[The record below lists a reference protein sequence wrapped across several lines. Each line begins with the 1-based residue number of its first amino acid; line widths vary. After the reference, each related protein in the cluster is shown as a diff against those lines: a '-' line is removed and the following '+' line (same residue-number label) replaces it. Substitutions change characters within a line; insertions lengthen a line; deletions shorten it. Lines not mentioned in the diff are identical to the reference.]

1 MTEQNQITLKEA
13 LNLVHFKFIEGEW
26 YVGVVRGDCDVVAG
40 NCDTVKGR
48 CNRVKGDCDL
58 VEGNCFVVEGSCLV
72 VKGNCDIIEGSCIF
86 VGDHVYGT
94 INDRKWQYVE
104 TPNEKLKRLIEEGAD
119 KAQLLEA
126 FNRLEEYNA

>member
-1 MTEQNQITLKEA
+1 MTEQKQITLKEA

-26 YVGVVRGDCDVVAG
+26 HVSVVRGDCDVVAG

-48 CNRVKGDCDL
+48 CIRVKGDCDL
-58 VEGNCFVVEGSCLV
+58 VEGNCDLVEGNCLL

-104 TPNEKLKRLIEEGAD
+104 TPKDRLKRLIEEGAATE
-119 KAQLLEA
+119 KLIKA
-126 FNRLEEYNA
+126 FNQLEDN

>member
-26 YVGVVRGDCDVVAG
+26 YVSVVRGDCDVVAG

-48 CNRVKGDCDL
+48 CNRIKGDCDL
-58 VEGNCFVVEGSCLV
+58 VEGNCLV
-72 VKGNCDIIEGSCIF
+72 VKGNCDIIGGSCIF

-94 INDRKWQYVE
+94 INGREWQYVE
-104 TPNEKLKRLIEEGAD
+104 TPKERLERLIQEGAD

-126 FNRLEEYNA
+126 FNQLEDN